1 MLALLLAAATAAT
14 AAPAASESTTAPP
27 DVAATL
33 RAADQALLDAIAPG
47 DRATWDRL
55 LAPDAVYVDENGSVL
70 DRAAFLQEL
79 VPLPPG
85 LSGNI
90 AITEHRVRLHGD
102 TAVVVMRVDEH
113 EDYYGLPLRAG
124 YLMTETWLRR
134 AQTWRLAMA
143 HAWVVAPDPPAIEL
157 LASALEEYVGRYA
170 GPGGQAYEIRREAE
184 GLVGG
189 RVGGTMRAMRV
200 EMRDLLFVPG
210 QPRVR
215 KLFQRDARGQV
226 TGFIDRRE
234 GEDIAWT
241 RAPR

>member
-1 MLALLLAAATAAT
+1 MLALILAAATAAT
-14 AAPAASESTTAPP
+14 AASEPTAAPP

-55 LAPDAVYVDENGSVL
+55 LAPDAVYVDENGRVIE
-70 DRAAFLQEL
+70 RAAFLQEL

-85 LSGNI
+85 LSGHI
-90 AITEHRVRLHGD
+90 DITEHRVRQAGD
-102 TAVVVMRVDEH
+102 TALVVLRIDEH
-113 EDYYGLPLRAG
+113 EDYFGLPLRAG
-124 YLMTETWLRR
+124 YLMTETWLRQ
-134 AQTWRLAMA
+134 AGAWRLAMT

-157 LASALEEYVGRYA
+157 PAPALEDYVGRYA

-189 RVGGTMRAMRV
+189 NPGGTMRPMRA

-226 TGFIDRRE
+226 TGFVDRRE

-241 RAPR
+241 RSPR

>member
-14 AAPAASESTTAPP
+14 VAAPASEDPTAPP

-55 LAPDAVYVDENGSVL
+55 LAPDAVYVDENGRVIE
-70 DRAAFLQEL
+70 RAAFLQEL

-85 LSGNI
+85 LSGHI
-90 AITEHRVRLHGD
+90 DITEHQVRLRGD
-102 TAVVVMRVDEH
+102 TALVVLRIDEH
-113 EDYYGLPLRAG
+113 EDYFGLPLRAG
-124 YLMTETWLRR
+124 YLMTETWLRQ
-134 AQTWRLAMA
+134 AGAWRLAMT

-157 LASALEEYVGRYA
+157 PAGALEEYVGRYA

-189 RVGGTMRAMRV
+189 RAGGTMRPLRV
-200 EMRDLLFVPG
+200 EMRDLLFAPG

-215 KLFQRDARGQV
+215 KFFQRDAHGQV
-226 TGFIDRRE
+226 SGFVDRRE